1 MPVPRPPLL
10 DDASR
15 RVADEASIV
24 ALVSLHGWAIEMRR
38 GEHEHAKREARAA
51 LERWIGLGLP
61 YARGPDGARRFDP
74 VEVIGFLKHAGRALG
89 DAFLP
94 RAVAQSRAL
103 VLAFH
108 DGTPS
113 ADAPPRADA
122 LGRTRFVVE
131 LERTFDISR
140 TARGD
145 PLLLRVPVPV
155 DDGTLDGV
163 QIECTG
169 PADAKIDVAPGRLDA
184 RLPHPGT
191 ATIGVGVRVAF
202 WSDPSRRGRE
212 RGRLDDEQAAL
223 YARPSEGLIKVSAR
237 VADLAARLA
246 GDAREP
252 IGQLRRFVDFLTD
265 ELWIGAVH
273 YDRLDRAAPLDTV
286 LDSGWCDCQ
295 MASAL
300 LVALCRAR
308 GIPARLVS
316 GYLLMPA
323 TPTGHYWAEAWVD
336 GRWLPF
342 DSAAADL
349 AAGGRDAAWR
359 DYYFGRVDHRMT
371 TQILPRTFNLAPSV
385 RLPPRWHT
393 LQRFDGDRVAQST
406 FDDATGALVF
416 RDRIAVTRG

>member
-10 DDASR
+10 DDARR

-24 ALVSLHGWAIEMRR
+24 ALVALHGWALEMRR
-38 GEHEHAKREARAA
+38 GERERAMREARDA
-51 LERWIGLGLP
+51 LERWIALGLP

-74 VEVIGFLKHAGRALG
+74 VELIGFFKHAGRTRG

-103 VLAFH
+103 VLAYH
-108 DGTPS
+108 DGAPS

-122 LGRTRFVVE
+122 LPRTRFVVE
-131 LERTFDISR
+131 LERTFDVSR
-140 TARGD
+140 GARGD
-145 PLLLRVPVPV
+145 PLLLRVPAPV

-163 QIECTG
+163 EVDYVG
-169 PADAKIDVAPGRLDA
+169 PAGAKVELAPGRLDA

-191 ATIGVGVRVAF
+191 ATVPVGVRIAF
-202 WSDPSRRGRE
+202 WSDPARRALG

-223 YARPSEGLIKVSAR
+223 YTRPSEGLVKLSPR
-237 VADLAARLA
+237 VAGLAERLA

-252 IGQLRRFVDFLTD
+252 IDQLRRFVDFVTD
-265 ELWIGAVH
+265 ELAIGAVH
-273 YDRLDRAAPLDTV
+273 YDRLDRAAPLDSV
-286 LDSGWCDCQ
+286 LDSRWCDCQ

-323 TPTGHYWAEAWVD
+323 TPTGHFWAEAWVD

-385 RLPPRWHT
+385 RLPARWHT
-393 LQRFDGDRVAQST
+393 MQRLDGDRVSQST
-406 FDDATGALVF
+406 YDDATGALVF
-416 RDRIAVTRG
+416 RDRVGVRRG